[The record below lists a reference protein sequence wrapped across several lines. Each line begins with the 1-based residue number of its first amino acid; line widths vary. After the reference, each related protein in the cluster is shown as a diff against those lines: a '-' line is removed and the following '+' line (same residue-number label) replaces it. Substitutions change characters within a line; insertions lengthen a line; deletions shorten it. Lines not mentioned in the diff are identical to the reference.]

1 MNFFRSE
8 EHMRNWAQF
17 DPDSTTHVI
26 MPLAGWMDRFSG
38 ERFKER
44 LRPDYVSWHAAWR
57 AQQGR

>member
-17 DPDSTTHVI
+17 DPDPAVSVI
-26 MPLAGWMDRFSG
+26 MPLAGWMERFSR
-38 ERFKER
+38 EQFKAR
-44 LRPDYVSWHAAWR
+44 LRTDYVSWLKAFR